1 MTLRIPGLK
10 KPVSVNIELLYDET
24 VLSWSK
30 RLLSLSG
37 LWPDNQNDVRFF
49 FYITYV
55 MTFTLLEIVTLLQN
69 AHDLEK
75 TLKNITLSFPTILI
89 VLKAVMFRLNMHH
102 VLPLLAV
109 VKRDVAYGLYRSQ
122 EERQTVVWYNVAATM
137 FSTSSALS
145 LFFVPTLF
153 YAKPIVSCL
162 LSNYD
167 NCTLPYELPMR
178 VNPVYEVTEM
188 YTYALFCICLVPASM
203 LLTIGATGSDSLLVT
218 LNFYICSQLSILSR
232 RVRNIDND
240 PQKHFSKMRPLVERH
255 TELLGLAAT
264 LAETFSSLMF
274 VQTVGLIF
282 SLCIVIY
289 QLLMTSE
296 SSGGDVNTIHFIIYS
311 CAVVLLA
318 FCYCFL
324 GECLIAESTD
334 IQDSCYF
341 TNWYDLPN
349 EYARSLIFCIARAQ
363 KPSYLTAGKFYVFSL
378 ETFGVIMKASM
389 AYLSVLRSVM

>member
-1 MTLRIPGLK
+1 MALRIPGLK
-10 KPVSVNIELLYDET
+10 KPVSVNIELFYDEA

-37 LWPDNQNDVRFF
+37 LWPDNRNDVRFF

-69 AHDLEK
+69 VHDLEK

-122 EERQTVVWYNVAATM
+122 EERRTVVWYNVAATM

-178 VNPVYEVTEM
+178 VNPVYEITEM
-188 YTYALFCICLVPASM
+188 YT
-203 LLTIGATGSDSLLVT
+203 
-218 LNFYICSQLSILSR
+218 QLSILSR
-232 RVRNIDND
+232 RVRNIDSD

-255 TELLGLAAT
+255 TELLGLATT

-289 QLLMTSE
+289 QLLMTNE

-349 EYARSLIFCIARAQ
+349 DYARSLMFCIARAQ

-378 ETFGVIMKASM
+378 ETFGVIIKASM
-389 AYLSVLRSVM
+389 AYLSVLRGVM

>member
-1 MTLRIPGLK
+1 MVMTLNIPGLK
-10 KPVSVNIELLYDET
+10 KPVSLNIELFYDEN

-37 LWPDNQNDVRFF
+37 LWPDNRNDVRFF

-55 MTFTLLEIVTLLQN
+55 MIFTWLEIVTLLQSV
-69 AHDLEK
+69 HDLEK

-109 VKRDVAYGLYRSQ
+109 VKRDVEHGLYQSQ
-122 EERQTVVWYNVAATM
+122 EEQRTVVWYNVAATM

-167 NCTLPYELPMR
+167 NCTLPYELPMK

-188 YTYALFCICLVPASM
+188 YTYAFFCVCLVPVSM
-203 LLTIGATGSDSLLVT
+203 MLTIGATGADSLLVT
-218 LNFYICSQLSILSR
+218 LNFYLCSQLSILSQ
-232 RVRNIDND
+232 RVRNIDSD
-240 PQKHFSKMRPLVERH
+240 PQKHLSNMRILVERH
-255 TELLGLAAT
+255 IELLRLAST

-296 SSGGDVNTIHFIIYS
+296 STGGDVNTIHFIIYS

-324 GECLIAESTD
+324 GECLIAESSD
-334 IQDSCYF
+334 MQLACYF
-341 TNWYDLPN
+341 TNWYELPN
-349 EYARSLIFCIARAQ
+349 EYAKALMFCIARSQ
-363 KPSYLTAGKFYVFSL
+363 KPSHLTAGKFYVFSL
-378 ETFGVIMKASM
+378 ETFGVVSFRTTII
-389 AYLSVLRSVM
+389 